1 MTSGTPNCDNLSA
14 NDAERRAIVNFLEW
28 ALDKKGA
35 QLMVYFEAWTN
46 GEKPWILCDRHDEGA
61 EPVLFSATSW
71 HKPNPAYE
79 SRPEGYYFLSGSH
92 DDLIYEYLGIDPK
105 ALDDER
111 RGILEAF
118 RERHTNALQS

>member
-1 MTSGTPNCDNLSA
+1 MSNTPNCDKLSA
-14 NDAERRAIVNFLEW
+14 NDAERRAIANFLEW

-35 QLMVYFEAWTN
+35 QLMVYLEAWSN
-46 GEKPWILCDRHDEGA
+46 GEPVWIDCDRHDEGA
-61 EPVLFSATSW
+61 EPYLFDFTKF
-71 HKPNPAYE
+71 HRPNPAHE

-105 ALDDER
+105 ALEDER

-118 RERHTNALQS
+118 RERQNNASQT